1 MVLFDAITHLAWNG
15 SIIGNSLHFCCVH
28 VYIFFLFRVSIKT
41 LCSYSC
47 GDLCIGSWMFCHGSI
62 YALIFSHVLL
72 RLDHF
77 LDWYVCQLSFSIS
90 LFQLAIVYSN
100 IVKLSFHAGT
110 VIAKDDYHG

>member
-1 MVLFDAITHLAWNG
+1 MD
-15 SIIGNSLHFCCVH
+15 
-28 VYIFFLFRVSIKT
+28 FLSHGVVVKIDYLQAKT
-41 LCSYSC
+41 MCDCLVRE
-47 GDLCIGSWMFCHGSI
+47 MFCHGSI